1 MSERLGSESL
11 RWRPQGTWI
20 PLLPFKAFS
29 SSRRAWLGVE
39 EEAGTPLRGTVFG
52 PTPPMTLPRMPR
64 PLREH
69 LKTRPHPGGV
79 GGGGDAGHLL
89 CRGSVCEAMAGSARS
104 GVRLPAACAP
114 VGRAA
119 PRCAPKSS
127 SKEMVKTRRPAEGGG
142 GTEAQRS
149 ANWRGPASA
158 PQTRG
163 SWEGPAG
170 CHRMS

>member
-39 EEAGTPLRGTVFG
+39 EEAGTPLSGTVFG
-52 PTPPMTLPRMPR
+52 PTPPMTPPRMPR

-89 CRGSVCEAMAGSARS
+89 CPGFGLRGHGRLCEERCPPSRS
-104 GVRLPAACAP
+104 LRP
-114 VGRAA
+114 GR
-119 PRCAPKSS
+119 P
-127 SKEMVKTRRPAEGGG
+127 G
-142 GTEAQRS
+142 
-149 ANWRGPASA
+149 GPALC
-158 PQTRG
+158 PEVQFKRNG
-163 SWEGPAG
+163 
-170 CHRMS
+170 